1 MRSEDSV
8 SQPACEPGKPH
19 DAALSRGAMSRKD
32 DSMHTPQSLA
42 MSTPAPIRAHVRRRP
57 GSRGVAVIL
66 ALVAVGAAVVLSLAL
81 ASTRDQGALTSD
93 SIVRVA
99 AARAASAGSLDLACA
114 LVEQH
119 GLSGFDNVTV
129 PNATLFPAVTI
140 GSRQYS
146 ADIVDLATTNPI
158 DSDTIAVR
166 ILARA
171 QSDGVT
177 QTSTAIGRLIQPDTV
192 VRADVDLSEFG
203 LLTTSDAP
211 GSLRFSDSSTAGV
224 WAIAPLAQLRE
235 PVMIGSSKLNED
247 ALVIGGS
254 ARLRGYTVLTQGE
267 FPETDEELND
277 ALAEKVYPLPHEVHV
292 PEAPRP
298 GRSAFAYDYDLA
310 TATFFE
316 LMTLFN
322 PPVLPAPGVPAGFNA
337 ALGNMN
343 LLGDL
348 DLTATGSIDGASGP
362 NTLLVSNYTDP
373 AGVTWRQLD
382 ISGDLRLGEGDVI
395 EIQAPTLLIVRGDL
409 YMNEGLISVAETTP
423 FTLVVFGDIQITN
436 SRVVLEPFFY
446 GPGDPLVEY
455 HGVTDIMIYATM
467 DGRASLSD
475 NNPSDRTFDVESSTI
490 MGQIYAPSRTVR
502 FGESQLFGRALAMD
516 MEFYH
521 DSSFYYDPALNE
533 GRGWSNPTSGL
544 WEDAATPRAEVMR
557 IAELTDA
564 SVSLGTADDGSDAA
578 LDPSGTV
585 VAIDPPAGRI
595 VVPAHA
601 AFVGGTPRNYDDII
615 QSILDN
621 ITSPDDVKGGGPPN
635 TIMLGAIVRDF
646 HEERSPSGHP
656 DFERIVRNE
665 RSFMQ
670 LVQAA
675 LDSNGKPLYTGSPM
689 VKANAYKY
697 GADEVCWAIAA
708 PSDALEPVID
718 SVVEQPALPPGP
730 EEPPPSDV
738 PPVKDEDTFAS
749 WFKDTPGVN
758 MSMPVAVEFTTNG
771 QFREFKID
779 EKNNPVQGSLYG
791 DLPALGDAGTR
802 AIGNGHFTMEF
813 ALGFKR
819 DTSAPGGGQTFIV
832 HTTGDALV
840 YINGTLVLEVVS
852 KKGNPLQSQ
861 KVPMDRL
868 PIENNAYGEIRI
880 FYANRSKDNPHL
892 EFSGNFPMW
901 QDVDWLTSAKFTEPA
916 AARQTIARVAER
928 AVEAKV
934 AGTLIDEETLFAE
947 RSGNWSRRAQPA
959 NASPI
964 VPVLP
969 PPGS

>member
-1 MRSEDSV
+1 
-8 SQPACEPGKPH
+8 
-19 DAALSRGAMSRKD
+19 
-32 DSMHTPQSLA
+32 MHTPQSPVMLP
-42 MSTPAPIRAHVRRRP
+42 PAPIRAHAHRRP

-277 ALAEKVYPLPHEVHV
+277 ALANKVYPLPHEVHV

-298 GRSAFAYDYDLA
+298 GRSAFAYDYNLA

-316 LMTLFN
+316 LLTLFN

-362 NTLLVSNYTDP
+362 NMLVVSNHTDP
-373 AGVTWRQLD
+373 AGATWRQLD
-382 ISGDLRLGEGDVI
+382 ISGDLRLGEGDAI
-395 EIQAPTLLIVRGDL
+395 QIQAPTLLIVRGDL

-423 FTLVVFGDIQITN
+423 FTLVVFGDIQITS

-455 HGVTDIMIYATM
+455 HGVSNIMIYATM

-490 MGQIYAPSRTVR
+490 MAQIYAPSRTVR

-544 WEDAATPRAEVMR
+544 WEDTMNPRAEVMR
-557 IAELTDA
+557 IAELNDA
-564 SVSLGTADDGSDAA
+564 SVSLGTADDGTDTA
-578 LDPSGTV
+578 LDPSGEV

-595 VVPAHA
+595 MVPAHA

-615 QSILDN
+615 QSILEN
-621 ITSPDDVKGGGPPN
+621 VTPPDDVKGNGPPN

-656 DFERIVRNE
+656 DFERIMRNE
-665 RSFMQ
+665 RSYKELAQ
-670 LVQAA
+670 QS
-675 LDSNGKPLYTGSPM
+675 LDVNGKPRYTGNPVFKTTA
-689 VKANAYKY
+689 VKS
-697 GADEVCWAIAA
+697 GADEIYWGLATGA
-708 PSDALEPVID
+708 DTLEPVVDAVIEEP
-718 SVVEQPALPPGP
+718 SLPLPPPGP
-730 EEPPPSDV
+730 SGPPGSDN
-738 PPVKDEDTFAS
+738 PPVKDEETFSS
-749 WFKDTPGVN
+749 WFNDRPGVN
-758 MSMPVAVEFTTNG
+758 ISMPVAVEFRSQG
-771 QFREFKID
+771 QTRGFTID
-779 EKNNPVQGSLYG
+779 ESSNPARGMLYG
-791 DLPALGDAGTR
+791 DLPPLGDEANS
-802 AIGNGHFTMEF
+802 ALGNGHFTMEF

-819 DTSAPGGGQTFIV
+819 DASSPGNDQTFTI
-832 HTTGDALV
+832 HTTGDAMV

-852 KKGNPLQSQ
+852 KKGNPMQSQ
-861 KVPMDRL
+861 KVPMGRL
-868 PIENNAYGEIRI
+868 AIENNAEGEIRI
-880 FYANRSKDNPHL
+880 FYANRSKENPHL

-901 QDVDWLTSAKFTEPA
+901 QDVDWLNAAKFTEPA
-916 AARQTIARVAER
+916 FAKETITRVAER

-934 AGTLIDEETLFAE
+934 TGALIDEPTLFAE
-947 RSGNWSRRAQPA
+947 RTGNWSRRVEPMD
-959 NASPI
+959 ASLAVGIPT
-964 VPVLP
+964 P
-969 PPGS
+969 P

>member
-1 MRSEDSV
+1 
-8 SQPACEPGKPH
+8 
-19 DAALSRGAMSRKD
+19 MSRKD
-32 DSMHTPQSLA
+32 DSMYTRQSPVMLP
-42 MSTPAPIRAHVRRRP
+42 PARICAHAHRRP

-93 SIVRVA
+93 SLVRVA

-119 GLSGFDNVTV
+119 GLSGFDTVTV

-140 GSRQYS
+140 GSRQYW
-146 ADIVDLATTNPI
+146 ADIVDLATTDPI

-211 GSLRFSDSSTAGV
+211 GSLRFSDSSTVGV
-224 WAIAPLAQLRE
+224 WAAAPLAQLRE

-254 ARLRGYTVLTQGE
+254 ARLRGYTVLTQGD

-277 ALAEKVYPLPHEVHV
+277 AIANKVYPLPHEVHV

-298 GRSAFAYDYDLA
+298 GRSAFAYDYNLA
-310 TATFFE
+310 TGTMNE
-316 LMTLFN
+316 LTNLLN
-322 PPVLPAPGVPAGFNA
+322 PPANPDPEVPTGFTA
-337 ALGNMN
+337 ADGNMN

-348 DLTATGSIDGASGP
+348 VLTEAP
-362 NTLLVSNYTDP
+362 MTLRVSNHADP
-373 AGVTWRQLD
+373 TRATWRQLD
-382 ISGDLRLGEGDVI
+382 ISGDLRLGSGNAILI
-395 EIQAPTLLIVRGDL
+395 EAPTLLIVRGDL
-409 YMNEGLISVAETTP
+409 RMDEGLISVAQTAP
-423 FTLVVFGDIQITN
+423 FTLVVFGDVEITN
-436 SRVVLEPFFY
+436 SRVVLQPFSDKSS
-446 GPGDPLVEY
+446 DPLVEY
-455 HGVTDIMIYATM
+455 HGVSNIMIYATM
-467 DGRASLSD
+467 DGRTSLSG
-475 NNPSDRTFDVESSTI
+475 NSPSNRTFHVENSTI
-490 MGQIYAPSRTVR
+490 MAQIYAPSRTVR
-502 FGESQLFGRALAMD
+502 FGESRLFGRALAME
-516 MEFYH
+516 MEFKK

-615 QSILDN
+615 QSILESV
-621 ITSPDDVKGGGPPN
+621 TPPDDVRGEGPPN

-656 DFERIVRNE
+656 DFERILRN
-665 RSFMQ
+665 RKSFQ
-670 LVQAA
+670 SIACLA
-675 LDSNGKPLYTGSPM
+675 LDTDGKPIYSGNPQ
-689 VKANAYKY
+689 VKTRSYKS
-697 GADEVCWAIAA
+697 GGDEIPWTIARS
-708 PSDALEPVID
+708 SDT
-718 SVVEQPALPPGP
+718 VETVPDESNSNPPLKNWQ
-730 EEPPPSDV
+730 S
-738 PPVKDEDTFAS
+738 FSS
-749 WFKDTPGVN
+749 WFNDQPGLN
-758 MSMPVAVEFTTNG
+758 ISMPVAV
-771 QFREFKID
+771 QFRIRDGSREFRID
-779 EKNNPVQGSLYG
+779 ETSNPAKGMLYG
-791 DLPALGDAGTR
+791 DLPPLDPSAGHALE
-802 AIGNGHFTMEF
+802 NGHFTMEF

-819 DTSAPGGGQTFIV
+819 DTSTSGGQSFTIR
-832 HTTGDALV
+832 TNGDALV
-840 YINGTLVLEVVS
+840 FIDGRLVLEVVS
-852 KKGNPLQSQ
+852 KRGNHMQKQ

-868 PIENNAYGEIRI
+868 PIANNAYGDIRI
-880 FYANRSKDNPHL
+880 FFANRTKDAPVL
-892 EFSGNFPMW
+892 QFRGNFPMW
-901 QDVDWLTSAKFTEPA
+901 QNIEWLKSAKFTEPA
-916 AARQTIARVAER
+916 EATRSIERVARR
-928 AVEAKV
+928 AAEAKSTGIL
-934 AGTLIDEETLFAE
+934 ADEETIFAD
-947 RSGNWSRRAQPA
+947 RSGNWSRRVEPVD
-959 NASPI
+959 ASPAG
-964 VPVLP
+964 PALP
-969 PPGS
+969 PPS

>member
-32 DSMHTPQSLA
+32 DSMHTPQSPVMLP
-42 MSTPAPIRAHVRRRP
+42 PAPIRAHAHRRP

-277 ALAEKVYPLPHEVHV
+277 ALANKVYPLPHEVHV

-298 GRSAFAYDYDLA
+298 GRSAFAYDYNLG

-316 LMTLFN
+316 LLTLFN

-348 DLTATGSIDGASGP
+348 DLTETGSIVGASGP
-362 NTLLVSNYTDP
+362 NMLVVSNHTDP
-373 AGVTWRQLD
+373 AGATWRQLD
-382 ISGDLRLGEGDVI
+382 ISGDLRLGEGDAI
-395 EIQAPTLLIVRGDL
+395 QIQAPTLLIVRGDL

-423 FTLVVFGDIQITN
+423 FTLVVFGDIQITS

-455 HGVTDIMIYATM
+455 HGVSNIMIYATM

-490 MGQIYAPSRTVR
+490 MAQIYAPSRTVR

-601 AFVGGTPRNYDDII
+601 GFVGGTPRNYDDVI
-615 QSILDN
+615 QSILDS
-621 ITSPDDVKGGGPPN
+621 ITPPDDVKNGGPPD
-635 TIMLGAIVRDF
+635 TILLGAILRDF
-646 HEERSPSGHP
+646 QEERSPSGHP
-656 DFERIVRNE
+656 DFERVSRNE
-665 RSFMQ
+665 KHFQQ
-670 LVQAA
+670 LVQATLGA
-675 LDSNGKPLYTGSPM
+675 EGKPLYSGGPV
-689 VKANAYKY
+689 VKTVAYKS
-697 GADEVCWAIAA
+697 GSLEVCWAIAN
-708 PSDALEPVID
+708 PTDTTEPVGSGGVSD
-718 SVVEQPALPPGP
+718 
-730 EEPPPSDV
+730 EPPI
-738 PPVKDEDTFAS
+738 KDEESFES
-749 WFKDTPGVN
+749 WFEDKPGVN
-758 MSMPVAVEFTTNG
+758 ISMPVAVQFERNG
-771 QFREFKID
+771 STRSFKIW
-779 EKNNPVQGSLYG
+779 EKNNPARGMLYG
-791 DLPALGDAGTR
+791 DLPPLGDLGAGPPD
-802 AIGNGHFTMEF
+802 NGHFTMEF

-819 DTSAPGGGQTFIV
+819 DTSGGGGDQRFVIY
-832 HTTGDALV
+832 TTGDVMV

-852 KKGNPLQSQ
+852 KEGNPMQRF

-868 PIENNAYGEIRI
+868 PIANNEFGDIRI
-880 FYANRSKDNPHL
+880 FYANRSKDAPLL
-892 EFSGNFPMW
+892 EFEGNFTMW
-901 QDVDWLTSAKFTEPA
+901 QDVDWLTAAEFTEPA
-916 AARQTIARVAER
+916 AAKQSITRVAER

-934 AGTLIDEETLFAE
+934 TGALIDEETLFAE